1 MFIFSAIIMM
11 NTKTFKN
18 KSIKIIIGLFLS
30 VIIYYI
36 NNFFYILGTSE
47 KISVV
52 SSIIIPL
59 TFLTIINF
67 LFLRNINAK

>member
-1 MFIFSAIIMM
+1 M

-36 NNFFYILGTSE
+36 NNFFFILGTSE
-47 KISVV
+47 KISVL

-59 TFLTIINF
+59 TILTFINS
-67 LFLRNINAK
+67 LFLRNINDK